1 MLLPARIAQGVRDGS
16 VTLAFRRWEQPRVR
30 VGGTQLTSAGI
41 VRFDAVEEV
50 LDPADL
56 TDDDARA
63 AGFPALAALTRL
75 LYPPAALRD
84 APLAGSRGS
93 SGTVV
98 EQGAEEGAE
107 AQRGVSVVVPEER
120 PGAQRGGSLTVPE
133 ERPGAQRPDASRR
146 AGPRAGKGGDHV
158 YRVRLSW
165 VGEDPR
171 IALRAQRPDAAEL
184 ARVAGAVTRLDAG
197 RRTGPWTRPILE
209 WIRDHEGVI
218 STELA
223 ALLGRE
229 VLPMKADI
237 RRLKALGLTESLRV
251 GYRLSPRGH
260 AYLESLD

>member
-16 VTLAFRRWEQPRVR
+16 VTLAFRRWEQPRVKT
-30 VGGTQLTSAGI
+30 GGTQLTSAGI

-50 LDPADL
+50 LDPIGL

-63 AGFPALAALTRL
+63 AGFPDAASLRSVLTPRETL
-75 LYPPAALRD
+75 P
-84 APLAGSRGS
+84 GSRG
-93 SGTVV
+93 
-98 EQGAEEGAE
+98 
-107 AQRGVSVVVPEER
+107 P
-120 PGAQRGGSLTVPE
+120 
-133 ERPGAQRPDASRR
+133 
-146 AGPRAGKGGDHV
+146 GPRAGKGGDHI

-171 IALRAQRPDAAEL
+171 IALREQRPDAAEL
-184 ARVAGAVTRLDAG
+184 ARISAAVAVLDAG

-209 WIRDHEGVI
+209 WIGDHEGVI

-251 GYRLSPRGH
+251 GYRLSPRGR